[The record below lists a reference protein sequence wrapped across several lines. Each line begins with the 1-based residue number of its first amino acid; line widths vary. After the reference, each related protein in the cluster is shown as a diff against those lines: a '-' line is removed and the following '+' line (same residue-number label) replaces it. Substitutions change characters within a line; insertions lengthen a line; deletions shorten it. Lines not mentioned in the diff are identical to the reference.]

1 MWDCENVEI
10 AVPLQREIKV
20 NSLKYRVMRTMMMN
34 LRMRMWCCCC
44 CSKHMM
50 RNEKE
55 KRNQHI
61 INIYNEQQQYEKIS
75 IPHSIVL
82 RAAA

>member
-1 MWDCENVEI
+1 M
-10 AVPLQREIKV
+10 K
-20 NSLKYRVMRTMMMN
+20 TMMMN

-61 INIYNEQQQYEKIS
+61 INNMVYSLQFTVYSYEKIS

>member
-1 MWDCENVEI
+1 M
-10 AVPLQREIKV
+10 K
-20 NSLKYRVMRTMMMN
+20 TMMMN

-61 INIYNEQQQYEKIS
+61 INNIVYSYEKIS